1 MRAKLGTPFTDV
13 RGAPVTSVLPRPL
26 GFEEAGDELFLTVQ
40 DIPEVT
46 GCAHLGTSCTCSDL
60 PCKSLSDITTSAGML
75 TETRSTLVS
84 SDGISSR
91 HRKLF
96 EGVRL
101 EPLEEGMRKDSVP
114 RVDDNMEAWEKGSCD
129 GTRSSI
135 LEEADPWSTPSM
147 LDPCWTE
154 PAPRGLEI
162 VARCG
167 PGCALPDSR
176 GTLDGAA
183 LRSDRTPS
191 PERLHAAA
199 EGSFDHRDS
208 IIANLISQ
216 TADMHAQL
224 LQAQD
229 QVLGVGARA
238 GGQTSIAPHLSPA
251 SGEDPVSSVTQSRP
265 QLVGEAKRKPRKLS
279 KKERERQQRRALAAG
294 RGGGKTASVNGVN
307 AEGPDLV

>member
-1 MRAKLGTPFTDV
+1 MG
-13 RGAPVTSVLPRPL
+13 
-26 GFEEAGDELFLTVQ
+26 VQ

-91 HRKLF
+91 HRELF

-251 SGEDPVSSVTQSRP
+251 SGEDPVSRVT
-265 QLVGEAKRKPRKLS
+265 
-279 KKERERQQRRALAAG
+279 AAAAASED
-294 RGGGKTASVNGVN
+294 RNTIDVTASGRLRNLSQGLRAARVLSILGLDMTVLLSPPCRFDHPCHDSNGI
-307 AEGPDLV
+307 